1 MRISDL
7 DYDLPEGLIAQE
19 PLAQRDAS
27 RLLLVDVEA
36 GEIGERMFTEL
47 PSLVPPSLF
56 VFNDT
61 RVFPARLTGHKD
73 SGGKVELLLLR
84 KRAPGQDQ
92 WLAMGRSS
100 KGLRV
105 GMDLSLCDGRLEG
118 RIVRTLENGQV
129 EVDLRSEG
137 EVDALIE
144 EVGDVPLPPYIRRAA
159 DEADK
164 ERYQTIYASKPGA
177 VAAPTAG
184 LHFTEET
191 LGALRQ
197 AGHEVAYVTL
207 HVGPGT
213 FRPVQVDHLDEHE
226 MHEEA
231 YEVPAV
237 TAAAIDRA
245 RAEGRPVVAVG
256 TTVVRTLEASV
267 DDDGRPVSGFGETRL
282 FIRPPYDF
290 RIVDHMVTNFHLPR
304 STLLALVMAFAGVD
318 LTRSAYLRAI
328 EKRFRF
334 YSYGDAMLLRGR
346 PR

>member
-7 DYDLPEGLIAQE
+7 DYDLPEGLIAQK
-19 PLAQRDAS
+19 PLAERDAS

-184 LHFTEET
+184 LH
-191 LGALRQ
+191 
-197 AGHEVAYVTL
+197 
-207 HVGPGT
+207 
-213 FRPVQVDHLDEHE
+213 
-226 MHEEA
+226 
-231 YEVPAV
+231 
-237 TAAAIDRA
+237 
-245 RAEGRPVVAVG
+245 
-256 TTVVRTLEASV
+256 
-267 DDDGRPVSGFGETRL
+267 
-282 FIRPPYDF
+282 
-290 RIVDHMVTNFHLPR
+290 
-304 STLLALVMAFAGVD
+304 
-318 LTRSAYLRAI
+318 
-328 EKRFRF
+328 
-334 YSYGDAMLLRGR
+334 
-346 PR
+346 